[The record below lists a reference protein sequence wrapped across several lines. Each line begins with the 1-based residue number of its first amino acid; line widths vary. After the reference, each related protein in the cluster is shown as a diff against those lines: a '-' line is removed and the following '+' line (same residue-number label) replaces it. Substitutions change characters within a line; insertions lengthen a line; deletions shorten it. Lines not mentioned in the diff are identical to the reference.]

1 MTCTPLRKSLLALL
15 VIAFVGAPSHA
26 DDDAPDQE
34 SQFLTKLRQL
44 TFDGKRA
51 GEGYFN
57 ADGTRMVFQSER
69 LDDNPFYQ
77 IFVMDLTTGDQ
88 QQVSPGHGKTTCA
101 WIHPTANKVL
111 FASTQAD
118 LEAKDKQQAELDFR
132 ASGQTRRYAWD
143 YDEHFDLVEADLESG
158 AYKRL
163 TTELGYDAEGSY
175 SPDGEYVAFG
185 SNRHA
190 YASTLN
196 AQEQELLDRD
206 QSYFMEIYIMKA
218 DGSDVKRLTNVP
230 GYDGGPFFSPDG
242 ERIVWRRF
250 SEAGDTAEV
259 FSMKLDGSDVQQLTE
274 VGAMSW
280 APYYHPSGDYIIFT
294 NNTEGFGN
302 FELHMIDAA
311 GKRDPVRVTFT
322 DGFDGLPVFTP
333 DGNGLSWTS
342 NRTPSGSSQI
352 FMAEWND
359 AAARSALGLDGATAA
374 ITVSDANAP
383 RVSST
388 DGEIRAADLR
398 QHITYLASDEL
409 EGRRTGTRGE
419 ELAAAYVA
427 TVFEDLGLAPAGD
440 DGTYFEPYEFTA
452 GVSLDKG
459 NAFQIVTGDEPDEYE
474 VDKDWR
480 PVSFSGIGT
489 FDPANVVFAGYGIVA
504 PEVDDGETKRPSYDS
519 YVHLDV
525 EDQWVLAFR
534 FIPEDVEPNVRQH
547 LNSHSMLRLKAKE
560 ARDRGAAGLLLV
572 TGPNAAMPNQ
582 LARFTFDNTPGIQ
595 MPVISISDDV
605 AQSLLKRAD
614 KDLQTLQT
622 ELDTGDASMGFELP
636 GVQVGCTVSV
646 KKERR
651 TGRNVLG
658 RLIAGDTPSETFV
671 VVGAHLDHLGKGR
684 SNFSLARDIGD
695 DVIHHGAD
703 DNASGVAG
711 MIEIAQWLLAQKD
724 AGALALK
731 RDVVFGAWTGEEL
744 GLLGVTHFANEL
756 AGEDKSLSPTVFAY
770 LNMDMIGRMED
781 SAIIQGVGS
790 SSIWPGEIERRN
802 VPVGLNIVAQD
813 DPYLPT
819 DAREFYARGVPFLNA
834 FTGAHVDYHTPRDTA
849 DKVNYEGAEQIA
861 TFMALLARSLVTR
874 DEAPDFIE
882 MTPPKNEG
890 RSAVL
895 RAYLGTIPDYTGDG
909 IVGTK
914 LGGVTKDAPA
924 DKAGLKAG
932 DIIVELAGTKIENV
946 YDYTYAI
953 EGLKVGETVPVVVM
967 RDDERLEL
975 TITPDTRE

>member
-1 MTCTPLRKSLLALL
+1 MTNYLPSKLLPLLTI
-15 VIAFVGAPSHA
+15 IAVLPSWSYAEDAEPNPEA
-26 DDDAPDQE
+26 DY
-34 SQFLTKLRQL
+34 LTNVRQL

-51 GEGYFN
+51 GEGYFS

-69 LDDNPFYQ
+69 LEDNPFYQ

-111 FASTQAD
+111 YASTQAD
-118 LEAKDKQQAELDFR
+118 PDAVDKQKAELEFR
-132 ASGQTRRYAWD
+132 ASGQTRRYSWD
-143 YDEHFDLVEADLESG
+143 YDPHFDLVEADLDTGE
-158 AYKRL
+158 YKRL

-175 SPDGEYVAFG
+175 SPDGTLIAFG
-185 SNRHA
+185 SNRQA
-190 YASTLN
+190 YDHDLN
-196 AQEQELLDRD
+196 AKEQELLERD
-206 QSYFMEIYIMKA
+206 QSYFMEIYIMNA
-218 DGSDVKRLTNVP
+218 DGSHVKRLTNVP

-242 ERIVWRRF
+242 KRIVWRRF

-259 FSMKLDGSDVQQLTE
+259 YSMNLDGSDVRQLTD

-280 APYYHPSGDYIIFT
+280 APYYHPSGEYIIFT
-294 NNTEGFGN
+294 NNTQGFGN

-311 GKRDPVRVTFT
+311 GKHDPVRVTFT

-333 DGNGLSWTS
+333 DGNGLAWTS
-342 NRTPSGSSQI
+342 NRTANGSSQI
-352 FMAEWND
+352 FLAEWND
-359 AAARSALGLDGATAA
+359 AAARSALGLDDADAS
-374 ITVSDANAP
+374 SDTSAVDAP
-383 RVSST
+383 RVSAT
-388 DGEIRAADLR
+388 DSEIRAADMR
-398 QHITYLASDEL
+398 QHVTYLASDEL

-419 ELAAAYVA
+419 VLATNYVA
-427 TVFEDLGLAPAGD
+427 TVFEDLGLKPAGD
-440 DGTYFEPYEFTA
+440 DGTYFQPYEFTA
-452 GVSLDKG
+452 GVSLDDG
-459 NAFQIVTGDEPDEYE
+459 NVFQVVSDGKAADYE
-474 VDKDWR
+474 VDTDWR

-489 FDPANVVFAGYGIVA
+489 FAPANVVFAGYGIVA
-504 PEVDDGETKRPSYDS
+504 PEVDDGENKIADYDS

-525 EDQWVLAFR
+525 ENKWVLAFR

-572 TGPNAAMPNQ
+572 TGPNAAMPNE
-582 LARFTFDNTPGIQ
+582 LASFTFDNTPGIQ

-605 AQSLLKRAD
+605 AQTLLRHAD
-614 KDLQTLQT
+614 KDLQTIQT
-622 ELDTGDASMGFELP
+622 ELDTGDIAMGFELP
-636 GVQVGCTVSV
+636 DVQVGCTVSV

-658 RLIAGDTPSETFV
+658 RLMAGSAPSNTAV
-671 VVGAHLDHLGKGR
+671 VIGAHLDHLGKGR
-684 SNFSLARDIGD
+684 SNFSLARDIGED
-695 DVIHHGAD
+695 AIHHGAD

-711 MIEIAQWLLAQKD
+711 MIEIAQWLIAQKNT
-724 AGALALK
+724 GALKLK

-756 AGEDKSLSPTVFAY
+756 AGENKLLSPAVFAY
-770 LNMDMIGRMED
+770 LNMDMIGRMQEN
-781 SAIIQGVGS
+781 AIIQGVGS

-802 VPVGLNIVAQD
+802 IPVGLNIVAQD

-861 TFMALLARSLVTR
+861 QFMALVARSLVTR

-890 RSAVL
+890 RNAVL
-895 RAYLGTIPDYTGDG
+895 RAYLGTIPDYTSDG
-909 IVGTK
+909 VVGTK

-932 DIIVELAGTKIENV
+932 DVIVELAGTKIENV

-953 EGLKVGETVPVVVM
+953 EGLKVGDAVPIVVM
-967 RDDERLEL
+967 RDGERVEL
-975 TITPDTRE
+975 TITPGTRE